1 MTGGCE
7 TVHGSRGT
15 WTAHRGAR
23 HPGTCLALIVDKHLM
38 TPNRVKAMKSGFSY
52 SLPTL
57 GLLSILM
64 LPLAGCDDTMEPGAV
79 FKDCKTCP
87 EMVVIPAGSF
97 KMGDLSGKGDKDEK
111 PVHEVKLTALP
122 WVSTRLLRLSGKL

>member
-1 MTGGCE
+1 
-7 TVHGSRGT
+7 
-15 WTAHRGAR
+15 
-23 HPGTCLALIVDKHLM
+23 
-38 TPNRVKAMKSGFSY
+38 MKSGFSY

-64 LPLAGCDDTMEPGAV
+64 LPLAGCDEVEAPKEPGAV

-97 KMGDLSGKGDKDEK
+97 KMGGDRTKEE
-111 PVHEVKLTALP
+111 PVHEVRIGYSFA
-122 WVSTRLLRLSGKL
+122 VGKYEVTQAEW